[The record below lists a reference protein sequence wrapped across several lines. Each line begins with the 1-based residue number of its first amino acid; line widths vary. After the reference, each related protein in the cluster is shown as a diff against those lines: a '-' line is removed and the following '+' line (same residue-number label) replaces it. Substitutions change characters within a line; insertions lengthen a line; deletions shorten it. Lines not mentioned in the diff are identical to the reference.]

1 MAAVTVVGGAT
12 VAESFSPDGSS
23 LKLGVFSTPV
33 AMETVFRLLPED
45 SCTWM
50 KANQKHRA
58 RLCAHSDGYG
68 DLCDCSVQ
76 VPQILLPQPK
86 PLPYDGLRGVVV
98 LVIAGNRPSSLYRCL
113 FTLLTQNGVN
123 KSRFLVSID
132 GHHAAVEALL
142 DVLGIAWIQND
153 MSVDDFPAEG
163 RNSSGFRISR
173 HYIFSLEGAFSKFP
187 EAQRVIIMEED
198 LLASP
203 DFFDYFGQTAWL
215 LDADPSLYC
224 VSAWNDHGALH
235 TSRDIRRLY
244 RIETHPGYGWMMK
257 RSYFEAVVQEWKNIT
272 GDHDWD
278 IWMRSPHLRAERE
291 CVVPS
296 VSRSFHYGI
305 VGAHVNGVLTLA
317 HFTGHL
323 MSAARTHVHLKTEVL
338 LQSNYERHIY
348 ELLLGPSTVYL
359 NSTLSPC
366 HPEMLPKN
374 FTEGPL
380 VVAFEMV
387 SSDDHTAWARLGG
400 CHGLWNLDT
409 RGHHRG
415 LFRFDYYNTSVMA
428 VGYPFSEYSWILP
441 PHVHVI
447 RSLENDEEREELGKL
462 STQNRMR
469 FRVHDLERFVPA
481 LLVEAFSP
489 RPVYLSADGSFIS

>member
-1 MAAVTVVGGAT
+1 MALHPFLESIAPGRILVFGIMTDATLNLPHAMRRTLEEFGISSMMFLGYRNYMAAVAVVGGAT
-12 VAESFSPDGSS
+12 VAESFTPDDSS

-33 AMETVFRLLPED
+33 VMETVFRLLPED

-50 KANQKHRA
+50 KANQKQRA

-68 DLCDCSVQ
+68 DLCDCSVH
-76 VPQILLPQPK
+76 VPQILLPQPT
-86 PLPYDGLRGVVV
+86 PLPYDGLRGTVV
-98 LVIAGNRPSSLYRCL
+98 LVIAGNRPSSLY
-113 FTLLTQNGVN
+113 
-123 KSRFLVSID
+123 S
-132 GHHAAVEALL
+132 
-142 DVLGIAWIQND
+142 
-153 MSVDDFPAEG
+153 
-163 RNSSGFRISR
+163 
-173 HYIFSLEGAFSKFP
+173 
-187 EAQRVIIMEED
+187 
-198 LLASP
+198 
-203 DFFDYFGQTAWL
+203 YFGQTAWL

-272 GDHDWD
+272 HEHDWD
-278 IWMRSPHLRAERE
+278 IWMRKAHVRAERE
-291 CVVPS
+291 CIVPS

-323 MSAARTHVHLKTEVL
+323 MSAARTHVHLNTEVL

-400 CHGLWNLDT
+400 VSQNVVLQAAVTHYSIVIVCLQKIL
-409 RGHHRG
+409 
-415 LFRFDYYNTSVMA
+415 NT
-428 VGYPFSEYSWILP
+428 L
-441 PHVHVI
+441 
-447 RSLENDEEREELGKL
+447 
-462 STQNRMR
+462 
-469 FRVHDLERFVPA
+469 
-481 LLVEAFSP
+481 
-489 RPVYLSADGSFIS
+489 